1 MPQHQGMAGA
11 SDTGPINIKTFAKKD
26 ILLKERTR
34 KHAERAEARRIKVE
48 EHHKAVS
55 GST

>member
-1 MPQHQGMAGA
+1 MAGA
-11 SDTGPINIKTFAKKD
+11 SDTGTFNIKTSAKKD
-26 ILLKERTR
+26 VLLKERTR
-34 KHAERAEARRIKVE
+34 KRVERAEARRVKVE